1 MKKLDVTTT
10 TYQVSSD
17 IIEKFFESSG
27 TDKEAFGSD
36 FRVDIVDDN
45 VSFGAYLY
53 ENTQSVKMFMFGLN
67 KEDCDKE
74 EHFLLFVENELRI
87 GSYMADYHSEL
98 S

>member
-1 MKKLDVTTT
+1 MEKLNVTTT

-17 IIEKFFESSG
+17 IIGKFFESSG
-27 TDKEAFGSD
+27 ADKETFGSD

-53 ENTQSVKMFMFGLN
+53 ENTQSVKMFMFGFGKEECDK
-67 KEDCDKE
+67 KED
-74 EHFLLFVENELRI
+74 FLLFVENELRT
-87 GSYMADYHSEL
+87 GSYMADYYSEL